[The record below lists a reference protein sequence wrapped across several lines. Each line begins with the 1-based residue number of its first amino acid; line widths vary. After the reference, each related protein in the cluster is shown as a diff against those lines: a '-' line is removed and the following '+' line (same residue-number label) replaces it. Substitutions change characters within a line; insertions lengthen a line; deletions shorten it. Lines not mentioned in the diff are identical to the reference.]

1 MPRLD
6 KPGEDDKELI
16 MNCPWCDQPSALG
29 LNGFCSVEC
38 RDEAGYEYEKY
49 LDKFNDYMAG
59 YPVTFEKMK
68 RKPKQE
74 EQ

>member
-1 MPRLD
+1 MECL
-6 KPGEDDKELI
+6 
-16 MNCPWCDQPSALG
+16 WCNNIIQGNGISE
-29 LNGFCSVEC
+29 GFCSTEC
-38 RDEAGYEYEKY
+38 RDAAGHEYEQY

-68 RKPKQE
+68 RKPKKQE

>member
-1 MPRLD
+1 V
-6 KPGEDDKELI
+6 E
-16 MNCPWCDQPSALG
+16 CPWCEQMLITEVQ
-29 LNGFCSVEC
+29 GFCSKKCMEA
-38 RDEAGYEYEKY
+38 AGYEYEKY

-68 RKPKQE
+68 KRPKKE